1 MRCSFCFFLTL
12 LLLYIC
18 FILCSCR
25 ILGQITWWFR
35 TKCQAVTYFTE
46 NQWSEIVVKM
56 YCIWKFLRLPWLFGL
71 LVFPFY
77 CHILSFKHAQL
88 TAFTIKV
95 HDYTLRRP
103 QGVSKL
109 NLGNTFNRSNYFSL
123 QIEISGPSISL
134 IFNINYF
141 GWYTLKKLSGT
152 TIIFF
157 PFTSKSFCLL

>member
-1 MRCSFCFFLTL
+1 MRTTV
-12 LLLYIC
+12 YIY
-18 FILCSCR
+18 FILSSCK

-46 NQWSEIVVKM
+46 NQWSEFVVKM

-77 CHILSFKHAQL
+77 CHILSFKRAQL

-109 NLGNTFNRSNYFSL
+109 NMGDSFNRSNYIFSHFKFL
-123 QIEISGPSISL
+123 TSIILDGTHEKIVSYSHDFFL
-134 IFNINYF
+134 VYIQKFLP
-141 GWYTLKKLSGT
+141 TLAWK
-152 TIIFF
+152 
-157 PFTSKSFCLL
+157 CRM